1 MLKII
6 LLLVIISLL
15 FKYKEGNQSKDNKL
29 IVLFDTKD
37 NDEAKQIKYKLQKIN
52 NGKLLPLI

>member
-15 FKYKEGNQSKDNKL
+15 FKYREGNQSKDNKL
-29 IVLFDTKD
+29 IAYFDNKD
-37 NDEAKQIKYKLQKIN
+37 NAEAKEIKYKLQNIN
-52 NGKLLPLI
+52 NAKMLPLI

>member
-6 LLLVIISLL
+6 LLLVIIYLL
-15 FKYKEGNQSKDNKL
+15 FRYREGNQSKDNKL
-29 IVLFDTKD
+29 IVLFDKKD
-37 NDEAKQIKYKLQKIN
+37 NDEAKHIKYKLQNIN